1 VVKHFSK
8 EHFSEDQWADF
19 ARSLAAPKEQMSMQ
33 QHIQGGCQKCEETL
47 QVWQSVLD
55 VAVKESGYNPPADIV
70 RVVKTQLAAVVAKA
84 SRGFRVLFDSALQP
98 LTSGIRGSV
107 SARQFLF
114 ETDDFYIDLRL
125 EPRREADRAC
135 LVGQILTR
143 KGMDRAAAGVVV
155 HIKKGQHS
163 LAETM
168 ANRFG
173 EFQLEFDGAADLH
186 ISIGGSE
193 GNEILLPL
201 YGMHVKSLETRSL
214 D

>member
-1 VVKHFSK
+1 VVKHFS
-8 EHFSEDQWADF
+8 EAQWADF
-19 ARSLAAPKEQMSMQ
+19 ARNVISGTEKMNMQ

-47 QVWQSVLD
+47 EVWRNVL
-55 VAVKESGYNPPADIV
+55 AIAERESGFTPSGDMV
-70 RVVKTQLAAVVAKA
+70 RVVKSQFAAVVARA

-98 LTSGIRGSV
+98 ITAGIRGSV
-107 SARQFLF
+107 SARQFLY
-114 ETDDFYIDLRL
+114 ETDDYYIDLRV

-143 KGMDRAAAGVVV
+143 KGLDRGAAGVSVR
-155 HIKKGQHS
+155 IKKGNQS

-173 EFQLEFDGAADLH
+173 EFQLEFDGSSDLH
-186 ISIGGSE
+186 ISIAGNE
-193 GNEILLPL
+193 GNEIVLPL
-201 YGMHVKSLETRSL
+201 HGIHGKSLEPKGL